1 MRSTIK
7 AVYNNIKQTWPDA
20 HVTAYLYSPW
30 HTVSRVIMPN
40 GQEMTYD
47 YDGEGRL
54 VRAGDLMGTLQEYQ
68 YKYKVQ

>member
-1 MRSTIK
+1 
-7 AVYNNIKQTWPDA
+7 
-20 HVTAYLYSPW
+20 
-30 HTVSRVIMPN
+30 
-40 GQEMTYD
+40 MTYD